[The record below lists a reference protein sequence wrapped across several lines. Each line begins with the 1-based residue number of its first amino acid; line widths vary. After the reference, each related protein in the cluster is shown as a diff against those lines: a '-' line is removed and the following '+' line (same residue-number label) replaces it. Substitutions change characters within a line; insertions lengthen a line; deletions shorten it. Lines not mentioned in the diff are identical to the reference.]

1 MVVAQLVKQFLLTP
15 EISCANPVIG
25 NILVKKWA
33 IRGLFFFYFRLFY
46 KQLTVNMFNGLNRVR
61 VHRYRKRPLCQ
72 LRHDH
77 CPSTTT
83 YCFFKKNWAIP
94 GLFFVIFVF
103 QYTVDSKQMFNI
115 NVNFCRWLDSI
126 CGPLVS
132 EATALPT
139 EPQPLPECTIVTQG
153 NICVEICLKFHLV
166 QHP

>member
-1 MVVAQLVKQFLLTP
+1 MTSAHGWRKYIKIVEIKGANEQSP
-15 EISCANPVIG
+15 ERKSDRFKICTTIDFF
-25 NILVKKWA
+25 KWA
-33 IRGLFFFYFRLFY
+33 IRSLFFFYFRLFY

-115 NVNFCRWLDSI
+115 NVNFCR
-126 CGPLVS
+126 
-132 EATALPT
+132 
-139 EPQPLPECTIVTQG
+139 
-153 NICVEICLKFHLV
+153 
-166 QHP
+166 